1 MKNYMEIF
9 WFMTLYKTLI
19 GAEPPNARSD
29 KVDRFIRVYSR
40 TRYLVIF
47 GPEKY
52 DVIYNK
58 IRYLV
63 SQKIGI
69 TYAFSHNYAKIK
81 IGPNGFLLLERAL
94 NLYNFII
101 LIKLVFDKNQNHHF

>member
-9 WFMTLYKTLI
+9 WFMTLYKTLT

-29 KVDRFIRVYSR
+29 KVDRFIRVYNR

-58 IRYLV
+58 TRYLV

-81 IGPNGFLLLERAL
+81 IGPNGFFTIRTSIE
-94 NLYNFII
+94 F
-101 LIKLVFDKNQNHHF
+101 V